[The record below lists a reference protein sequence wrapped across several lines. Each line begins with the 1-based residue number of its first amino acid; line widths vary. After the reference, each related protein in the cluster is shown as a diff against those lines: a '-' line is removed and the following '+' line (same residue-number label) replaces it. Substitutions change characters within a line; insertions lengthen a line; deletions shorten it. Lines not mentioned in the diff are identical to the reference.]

1 MAYVL
6 AGQQVGNHSM
16 TEVLDTIPVPQKGW
30 TDLAEIRA
38 LGKRWLRRQD
48 ESSSGASR

>member
-6 AGQQVGNHSM
+6 AGQHLGNHSM
-16 TEVLDTIPVPQKGW
+16 AEVLATIPVSQKGW

-38 LGKRWLRRQD
+38 LGTRWLRRQD
-48 ESSSGASR
+48 ESSSRASR